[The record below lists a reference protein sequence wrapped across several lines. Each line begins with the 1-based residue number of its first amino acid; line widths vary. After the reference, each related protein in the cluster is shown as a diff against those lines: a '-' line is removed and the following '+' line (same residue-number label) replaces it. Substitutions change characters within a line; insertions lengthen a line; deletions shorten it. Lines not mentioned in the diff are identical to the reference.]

1 MKTSKF
7 LILTVFIGICL
18 ALLIYWRE
26 HDVRSLV
33 SLFRVL
39 LWQIAIWSPW
49 TLGFI
54 LLKSV
59 NGLTPTPRYRILLL
73 VVGSLIWIS
82 LHFAWFFIFS
92 SYYSPYLHLP
102 GTRFGVFRYFFVFW
116 TVMDLGL
123 LLFVLDKLRPVAGEK
138 PTLLFELTRGSS
150 KYFCDPTQIYLLAS
164 ENYYT
169 RLHTSE
175 GVFVMRKSLK
185 SYEEL
190 LPAETFLRIHRSA
203 IVNVNQVAELARD
216 GHGLEVVM
224 KDGTRRRVSRN
235 LAGEIN
241 AYFRNRAL

>member
-1 MKTSKF
+1 
-7 LILTVFIGICL
+7 
-18 ALLIYWRE
+18 
-26 HDVRSLV
+26 
-33 SLFRVL
+33 
-39 LWQIAIWSPW
+39 
-49 TLGFI
+49 
-54 LLKSV
+54 
-59 NGLTPTPRYRILLL
+59 
-73 VVGSLIWIS
+73 
-82 LHFAWFFIFS
+82 
-92 SYYSPYLHLP
+92 
-102 GTRFGVFRYFFVFW
+102 
-116 TVMDLGL
+116 MDLGL